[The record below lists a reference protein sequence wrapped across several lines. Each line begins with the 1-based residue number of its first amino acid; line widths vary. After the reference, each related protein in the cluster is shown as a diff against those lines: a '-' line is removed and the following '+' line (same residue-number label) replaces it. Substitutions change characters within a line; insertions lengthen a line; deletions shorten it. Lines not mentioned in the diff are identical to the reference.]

1 MAEQIK
7 RATFEIHLTV
17 GPFDPSE
24 RETARF
30 TKFCQTHKLKP
41 IYVGVLYTRPPA
53 GPGFKRFLQTS
64 EYLVG
69 SFASAQNRLQETSN
83 LLEEEGFLVLR
94 RKIETTAASMAEA
107 MPILP
112 LSEDKTQ
119 WYYETHIVLKLDE
132 EYLSPGPTGD
142 LVFKPLEKMKK
153 VIALNHECNANL
165 KNHHLYIPLSFN
177 MKYKQQCFIT
187 VRSYGCPRAEADAY
201 VSSCLQKIEQN
212 FEIIKTIREAV
223 VYDDNA
229 RIDSELV
236 LSDG

>member
-24 RETARF
+24 EETSLF
-30 TKFCQTHKLKP
+30 TNFCTRQKLKP
-41 IYVGVLYTRPPA
+41 IYVGVLYTKPPF

-69 SFASAQNRLQETSN
+69 SFESAEKRLNDTSH
-83 LLEEEGFLVLR
+83 LLEQEGFLVLR
-94 RKIETTAASMAEA
+94 RKIETTASSMAEA
-107 MPILP
+107 LPILP
-112 LSEDKTQ
+112 LEEDKTR

-132 EYLSPGPTGD
+132 EYLAISHAGD
-142 LVFKPLEKMKK
+142 QVFKPPREKMKK

-165 KNHHLYIPLSFN
+165 ESHHLYIPLSFN

-187 VRSYGCPRAEADAY
+187 VRSYGCSRAEADTY
-201 VSSCLQKIEQN
+201 VSYCIQKIEKD
-212 FEIIKTIREAV
+212 FEIVKTIREAV

-229 RIDSELV
+229 RIDSEV
-236 LSDG
+236 